1 MTALEICLILIGIAA
16 IVVSYFISE
25 KVSQERMEKATKDFI
40 LSEESKEVLKKQTK
54 EAVED
59 ILEDMSEDIAGK
71 AERELEKLSNEKI
84 MAVHDYSDTVL
95 EEINKN
101 HSEVMF
107 LYSMLDDKDKEV
119 KQTVK
124 VIQDTVKKAHQLE
137 EKWTEGERKALEIQE
152 QMERVEQEVQTVQN
166 MQVLQIGQM
175 TQLMQEAQAEV
186 TEEPEEAVVQEILP
200 AVEELVEI
208 IEEPVEEVQE
218 NTMNNNEKIL
228 KLYREGKTNLQ
239 IAKELGLGMGE
250 VKLVIDLYK
259 EVM

>member
-25 KVSQERMEKATKDFI
+25 KVSQERMENAAKEFI
-40 LSEESKEVLKKQTK
+40 LSEESKEALKKQTK
-54 EAVED
+54 ETVED
-59 ILEDMSEDIAGK
+59 ILENMTGDIAGK

-119 KQTVK
+119 KHTVK
-124 VIQDTVKKAHQLE
+124 VIQDTVKTVRQLE
-137 EKWTEGERKALEIQE
+137 EKWAEGERKALEIKE
-152 QMERVEQEVQTVQN
+152 QMPQEEKESGIWEAQPFMEEPIAETAPIEEAASELQEN
-166 MQVLQIGQM
+166 MQ
-175 TQLMQEAQAEV
+175 
-186 TEEPEEAVVQEILP
+186 
-200 AVEELVEI
+200 
-208 IEEPVEEVQE
+208 
-218 NTMNNNEKIL
+218 NNNEKIL
-228 KLYREGKTNLQ
+228 KLHSEGRTNLQ

-259 EVM
+259 EVQ